1 MSWWRRDR
9 RTTTGARPTE
19 VVDDDLVAWAVVA
32 ADVADRL
39 RPAGAFAVALLGES
53 LTRPRPSAW
62 FGYEPDEA
70 GLVGLL
76 SRLGEDDVDV
86 ARLLAAEAPLSGR
99 HLGVVPD
106 EVADAWRQRLSDAAR
121 QAVAAGPLP
130 DRSPAHLHAAT
141 VWDAAAS
148 AASEPPMVRLDPSVA
163 LSQLR
168 WFPGVATRTFIG
180 YSDPLNLSTVER
192 ATDEAGA
199 SAAQREAQAAARRVF
214 EERVDPL
221 RWRLSSLAYAA
232 EHRPWEA

>member
-9 RTTTGARPTE
+9 RPAAEVRPTE

-32 ADVADRL
+32 ADLAGRL

-62 FGYEPDEA
+62 FGYEPDDA
-70 GLVGLL
+70 GLAALL

-86 ARLLAAEAPLSGR
+86 AGLLAAEVPLAGR
-99 HLGVVPD
+99 HLGRVPD
-106 EVADAWRQRLSDAAR
+106 EVADAWRRRLSDAAQR
-121 QAVAAGPLP
+121 VVAEGSLP
-130 DRSPAHLHAAT
+130 DRSPVHRHAAT

-148 AASEPPMVRLDPSVA
+148 VASEPPMVRLRPSVA

-180 YSDPLNLSTVER
+180 YSDPLDLSTVER
-192 ATDEAGA
+192 ATGEAGTT
-199 SAAQREAQAAARRVF
+199 AAQREAQAAARRVV

-221 RWRLSSLAYAA
+221 EWRLSSLAYAA
-232 EHRPWEA
+232 TDRPWEA